1 MSCRWTV
8 ERPMRRTWN
17 WRLQSGEDV
26 RRNKSRVKVKQLNI
40 TFTSSPPSP
49 PLFSSWCFPAD
60 ASGQASAETDREV
73 EVHQQ
78 SDQNPAQVRRPLTR
92 TETDRLPWLLQCSV
106 SNHIC
111 LCFFSLLPETL
122 LHCLNCVHLLALH
135 RQLLADT
142 LLMDRPTMQNAG
154 DTHTHTHFT
163 VHYIYINIYNECVCF
178 RTDQQSIS
186 FHLPCAVG
194 PTGPAGR
201 SQGILFSPHVVH
213 DFYQQRYTFDF

>member
-1 MSCRWTV
+1 
-8 ERPMRRTWN
+8 MRRTWN

-92 TETDRLPWLLQCSV
+92 TETRQTSLTPSV
-106 SNHIC
+106 FSVQSH
-111 LCFFSLLPETL
+111 LFVFFSLLPETL

-154 DTHTHTHFT
+154 DTHTNTHFYSPL
-163 VHYIYINIYNECVCF
+163 HIYI
-178 RTDQQSIS
+178 
-186 FHLPCAVG
+186 
-194 PTGPAGR
+194 
-201 SQGILFSPHVVH
+201 
-213 DFYQQRYTFDF
+213 

>member
-8 ERPMRRTWN
+8 ELPMRRTWN

-40 TFTSSPPSP
+40 HLLSSISSSP
-49 PLFSSWCFPAD
+49 LLSSWCFPAD

-92 TETDRLPWLLQCSV
+92 TETDRLPWLLQSSV

-111 LCFFSLLPETL
+111 LCFQSSSRNSAPLSELCPPAGSAQTAVSR
-122 LHCLNCVHLLALH
+122 HT
-135 RQLLADT
+135 ADGQAHHAE
-142 LLMDRPTMQNAG
+142 RRW
-154 DTHTHTHFT
+154 HTHKHTLYSPL
-163 VHYIYINIYNECVCF
+163 YIYINI
-178 RTDQQSIS
+178 
-186 FHLPCAVG
+186 
-194 PTGPAGR
+194 
-201 SQGILFSPHVVH
+201 
-213 DFYQQRYTFDF
+213 